1 MVSLSNKSISIHVEQ
16 RYILLS
22 LSTLLFFVFC
32 RRNAES
38 IFIATDI
45 LNPDKGSKVA
55 MEDAVQHNCVW
66 SGVLFSLEVIWT
78 MLIRLYADALISVG
92 CIYKWLKFGDIK
104 ILHSCDPQL
113 DLIVECCLAAVI
125 KYR

>member
-1 MVSLSNKSISIHVEQ
+1 MQFNTTV
-16 RYILLS
+16 
-22 LSTLLFFVFC
+22 
-32 RRNAES
+32 
-38 IFIATDI
+38 
-45 LNPDKGSKVA
+45 
-55 MEDAVQHNCVW
+55 VW

-78 MLIRLYADALISVG
+78 MLIRLHADVLISVG

-104 ILHSCDPQL
+104 ILHTCDPEL